1 MRARVALYVLLT
13 VVAGAAA
20 VLSFAALRDLALLVG
35 FAPTLAPL
43 LPVTVDAGAAAGS
56 LVWLSRGA
64 DPAARFGRTLALTLL
79 AASVAGNALGHGLI
93 AFRTRP
99 AWWVVVAV
107 SSVPPAVLG
116 AVVHLAVRAT
126 QAHTA
131 TAEHPAAD
139 AVSHPRETAPPA
151 GDPPGADQ
159 VSELGAARTGVTDDP
174 VDEPWSDVHHG
185 GEDLDGDSV
194 SHPRETAPPAGDPP
208 GADRAR
214 ALIAAGAG
222 RRRLSRELGV
232 SEHEAREL
240 LAAHRDGTH
249 IPHGEP
255 VTPDGERG

>member
-1 MRARVALYVLLT
+1 MRGRVALYVLLT

-56 LVWLSRGA
+56 LVWLSRHSGA
-64 DPAARFGRTLALTLL
+64 AAGFGRTLALTLL
-79 AASVAGNALGHGLI
+79 GASVAGNALGHGLI
-93 AFRTRP
+93 AYGTRP

-131 TAEHPAAD
+131 AAGHPG
-139 AVSHPRETAPPA
+139 VCRPRETAAPA
-151 GDPPGADQ
+151 GDPPGADR
-159 VSELGAARTGVTDDP
+159 VREPGAASTGVTDDP
-174 VDEPWSDVHHG
+174 VDEPRSDVHHG
-185 GEDLDGDSV
+185 GEDLDGDGV

-214 ALIAAGAG
+214 ELIAAGAG

-232 SEHEAREL
+232 SEYEAREL
-240 LAAHRDGTH
+240 LAAHRNGTH
-249 IPHGEP
+249 IPPGEP
-255 VTPDGERG
+255 VTPAGERG

>member
-1 MRARVALYVLLT
+1 MRGRVALYVLLT

-56 LVWLSRGA
+56 LVWLSRHSGA
-64 DPAARFGRTLALTLL
+64 AAGFGRTLALTLL
-79 AASVAGNALGHGLI
+79 GASVAGNALGHGLI
-93 AFRTRP
+93 AYGTRP

-126 QAHTA
+126 QAHTTA
-131 TAEHPAAD
+131 TADDPVDE

-159 VSELGAARTGVTDDP
+159 VSELGVARTGVTDDP
-174 VDEPWSDVHHG
+174 VDEPWSDVHRG
-185 GEDLDGDSV
+185 GEDLDGDGV

-240 LAAHRDGTH
+240 LAAHRDRTH
-249 IPHGEP
+249 SRHQVVGS
-255 VTPDGERG
+255 